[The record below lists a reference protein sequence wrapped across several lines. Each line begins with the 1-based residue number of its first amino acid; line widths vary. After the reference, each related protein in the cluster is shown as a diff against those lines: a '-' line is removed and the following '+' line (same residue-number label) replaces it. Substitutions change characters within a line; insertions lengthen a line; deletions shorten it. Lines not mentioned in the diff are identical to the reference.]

1 MSWLVGTSITLHKEI
16 ISIEHN
22 MVKIPTGRRQ
32 SSRLFTSEAEEAIE
46 KQLQLAA
53 ERDLN
58 PGPSDFKSGARVV
71 KRVYML
77 ILGLTELMGDTLPS
91 PYVFSGKDGKVC
103 L

>member
-53 ERDLN
+53 RAGLEPRTIGFQVRR
-58 PGPSDFKSGARVV
+58 PGSEENLHVDIRAYRV
-71 KRVYML
+71 
-77 ILGLTELMGDTLPS
+77 
-91 PYVFSGKDGKVC
+91 DG
-103 L
+103 